1 MWRRFI
7 SDLRDLW
14 MLITRQEVTPATP
27 PSNMPTPYLDLDKWE
42 AEQFARNPLAF
53 WFDPLRYGPVAPK
66 VQSAN
71 TGGMLQTQCFRPVEY
86 RDLQAAQIQSAAYA
100 QQAYSSY
107 LSGLQQRQ
115 MDQACNQPLLNQ
127 LPGHVEYRLW

>member
-14 MLITRQEVTPATP
+14 MLLTMQEVTPSTP

-71 TGGMLQTQCFRPVEY
+71 TGGMLQTQRFGRVEY
-86 RDLQAAQIQSAAYA
+86 RALQEAQIQSAAYG

-107 LSGLQQRQ
+107 LSGLQQVQ
-115 MDQACNQPLLNQ
+115 MDQAYHQRLLNQ
-127 LPGHVEYRLW
+127 LSGHVEYRLW